1 MKSCQAIL
9 RRGPGSTL
17 TIVVGGAA
25 ESLAAH
31 PGTANLTLRR
41 RLGFIKLAMRN
52 GADLVPVFSFGE
64 NEIFEQ
70 IANEKGTTLYTVQ
83 KKFQKVFGF
92 TLPLFFGRGIFNYNM
107 GLMPYRHPIVSR
119 PNSRYSESP
128 RVTDQLGLLGSCA
141 GVGGGGP
148 DQDRR
153 QREPVAGRDGGRPAR
168 LHQGAPKDLGR
179 SQGKV
184 RQGQEGRAQ
193 DRSVSKKPDE

>member
-1 MKSCQAIL
+1 MPPPVANFGTDATGFSRLFPGLTPHLCTLASNFQLPIWRDLLMALGMCSVSMKSCQAIL

-25 ESLAAH
+25 ESLAAR
-31 PGTANLTLRR
+31 PGTADLTLRR

-92 TLPLFFGRGIFNYNM
+92 TLPLFYGRGVWNYN
-107 GLMPYRHPIVSR
+107 VS
-119 PNSRYSESP
+119 S
-128 RVTDQLGLLGSCA
+128 A
-141 GVGGGGP
+141 
-148 DQDRR
+148 
-153 QREPVAGRDGGRPAR
+153 
-168 LHQGAPKDLGR
+168 
-179 SQGKV
+179 
-184 RQGQEGRAQ
+184 
-193 DRSVSKKPDE
+193 